1 MRTGQKVFLVTGGNR
16 GLGAETVKILARQG
30 HHVVLTSRDRAMG
43 EAVAAEAR
51 ALSADAKVD
60 VIDMDLSSQASV
72 RAAADAFLA
81 LSLPLHAL
89 IANAAIY
96 APDAPRALG
105 ENGIEAHFAAN
116 HLGHYLLTRLLLDRL
131 RQSSPSRVAVLT
143 SGMHMGMPGL
153 PPATLDLDDLP
164 MANGKYVGSA
174 AYARSKLANI
184 LFAYELD
191 RREHHNGV
199 NANAVSP
206 AMVPATVERHAKG
219 FQKLL
224 MRWVFPWLPI
234 ARTPEQ
240 AASNTV
246 FVANDPSLVG
256 LGGLYVEDGIRKR
269 SSPLSYDEALAERLW
284 DVSAKLVG
292 LPP

>member
-1 MRTGQKVFLVTGGNR
+1 VFLVTGGNR
-16 GLGAETVKILARQG
+16 GLGAETIKILARQG
-30 HHVVLTSRDRAMG
+30 HRVVLTSRDRAMG

-51 ALSADAKVD
+51 ALSTDAKVD

-81 LSLPLHAL
+81 LGLPLHAL
-89 IANAAIY
+89 VANAAVY
-96 APDAPRALG
+96 APDAPRASG
-105 ENGIEAHFAAN
+105 EGGVEAHFAAN
-116 HLGHYLLTRLLLDRL
+116 HLGHYLLTRLLIERL

-164 MANGKYVGSA
+164 MANGKYVGEA

-191 RREHHNGV
+191 RRERANGV

-206 AMVPATVERHAKG
+206 AMVPATVERHAQG
-219 FQKLL
+219 FQKFL

-246 FVANDPSLVG
+246 FAATDPSLVG
-256 LGGLYVEDGIRKR
+256 LGGLYIEDGKRKK
-269 SSPLSYDEALAERLW
+269 SSPLSYDEALARRLW